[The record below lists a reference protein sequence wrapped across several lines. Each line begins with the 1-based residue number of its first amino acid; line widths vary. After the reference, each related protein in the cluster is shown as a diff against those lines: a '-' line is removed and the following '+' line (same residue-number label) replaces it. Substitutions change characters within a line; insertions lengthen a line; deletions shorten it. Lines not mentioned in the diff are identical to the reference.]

1 MISNLYIS
9 NYALIKELNISFNN
23 GFTTITGETG
33 AGKSILLGALSLIL
47 GDRADSQVLQDNA
60 KKCIVEAEF
69 VISSYKLKSFFEK
82 NDLDYQ
88 PETVIRREINPAG
101 RSRAFINDTPVTLNQ
116 LKALSNQL
124 VDVHSQHQTLL
135 LNKHNFQL
143 KVVDAFA
150 EHEGLLIT
158 YIDHYNNWKEKQKI
172 YNKLLSQAST
182 KQLDIDYKQFLLTEL
197 EQLKLNDGN
206 ELSNLEEELKLLENA
221 EEIQQKL
228 QNTTHIIDLSDYSI
242 LGQLQ
247 EVKILLQSISSNHDL
262 IRELS
267 ERVESTYIEIKDV
280 LTDIESLVEGIEH
293 NPERLSILSD
303 RVSLIN
309 KLLQKHQLVHPEQLI
324 SLQKQLNQELNNI
337 QSTGEQLEKL
347 QKEVAESYKI
357 SCDLAVKISQKRAA
371 VIPEIEKEICLLL
384 STLGLPDACIQI
396 NQHPSEEIHI
406 NGKEEIVFYFSANKG
421 ANLQEI
427 AKVVSGGEL
436 SRLMLCIKYLMAN
449 KTQLPTIIFDEIDSG
464 VSGEIAHKMGVLMQ
478 QMSINMQVI
487 GITHLPQVAAK
498 GDEQLLV
505 KKDNTQEVA
514 ETKLSKLD
522 KRERVQELAKM
533 LSGSEVTST
542 AISNA
547 EELLGA

>member
-1 MISNLYIS
+1 MISGLYIS
-9 NYALIKELNISFNN
+9 NYALIKELNICFNK

-47 GDRADSQVLQDNA
+47 GHRADSQVLQDKT

-69 VISSYKLKSFFEK
+69 AISSYKLKIFFKK
-82 NDLDYQ
+82 NNLDYL

-101 RSRAFINDTPVTLNQ
+101 RSRAFINDTPVTLHQ

-124 VDVHSQHQTLL
+124 VDVHSQYQTLL

-150 EHEGLLIT
+150 DHEGLLT
-158 YIDHYNNWKEKQKI
+158 SYNEHYNSWKEKQKI
-172 YNKLLSQAST
+172 YKQLLSQAST

-197 EQLKLNDGN
+197 EQVKLKDGN

-228 QNTTHIIDLSDYSI
+228 QKSIHIIDITDYSI

-247 EVKILLQSISSNHDL
+247 EVKILLQYISSNHDT
-262 IRELS
+262 IRELA
-267 ERVESTYIEIKDV
+267 ERVESTYIELKDV
-280 LTDIESLVEGIEH
+280 LTDTESLIEGIEH
-293 NPERLSILSD
+293 NPERYSILSD
-303 RVSLIN
+303 RISLIN

-324 SLQKQLNQELNNI
+324 SLKKQLNQDLKNI
-337 QSTGEQLEKL
+337 QSTEEQLEKL
-347 QKEVAESYKI
+347 QIEVSELYKI
-357 SCDLAVKISQKRAA
+357 SSDLAVKISQKRAA
-371 VIPEIEKEICLLL
+371 VIPDIEKEICLLL
-384 STLGLPDACIQI
+384 KALGIPDACIQI
-396 NQHPSEEIHI
+396 HQHPSEEIHV

-421 ANLQEI
+421 TNLQEI
-427 AKVVSGGEL
+427 VKVVSGGEL

-449 KTQLPTIIFDEIDSG
+449 KIQMPTIIFDEIDSG
-464 VSGEIAHKMGVLMQ
+464 VSGEIAHKIGVLMQ
-478 QMSINMQVI
+478 QMSNNMQVI

-498 GDEQLLV
+498 GDEQLHV
-505 KKDNTQEVA
+505 KKDNTQQVT

-522 KRERVQELAKM
+522 KKERIQELAKM
-533 LSGSEVTST
+533 LSGSEVTIN

>member
-143 KVVDAFA
+143 RSWMFA

-280 LTDIESLVEGIEH
+280 LTDTESLVEGIEH

-522 KRERVQELAKM
+522 KRERIQDLPKC
-533 LSGSEVTST
+533 
-542 AISNA
+542 
-547 EELLGA
+547 